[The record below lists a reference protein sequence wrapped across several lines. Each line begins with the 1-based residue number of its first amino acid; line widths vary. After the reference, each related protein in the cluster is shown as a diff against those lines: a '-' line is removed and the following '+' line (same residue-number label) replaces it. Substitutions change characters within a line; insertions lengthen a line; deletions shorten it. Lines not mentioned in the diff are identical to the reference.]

1 MALKF
6 MMAAAAATMMRQ
18 IAVVA
23 PVTPAP
29 LVAHR
34 VDDLEMEM
42 EPAPIEPSWIIAG
55 QPEARVALHSRS
67 GDDAASTA
75 IWDCTAGAFRWYFDW
90 DETVVIL
97 EGAVH
102 VTAQDG
108 SERLL
113 RAGDIGTFA
122 GGTWATWRV
131 DTYVRKIAFCR
142 KRFPAPVAM
151 AYRLRNL
158 LRGSSGSSGSL
169 AA

>member
-18 IAVVA
+18 ISVVA
-23 PVTPAP
+23 PVTPRP
-29 LVAHR
+29 LVAHG
-34 VDDLEMEM
+34 VDELEME
-42 EPAPIEPSWIIAG
+42 PSPIEPSWIIAG
-55 QPEARVALHSRS
+55 QPEARIALHSRS
-67 GDDAASTA
+67 GDDAATTA
-75 IWDCTAGAFRWYFDW
+75 IWDCTAGEFRWHFDW

-97 EGAVH
+97 EGEVH

-113 RAGDIGTFA
+113 RAGDIGAFA

-131 DTYVRKIAFCR
+131 DAYVRKIAFCR

-158 LRGSSGSSGSL
+158 LRGSSTSSGGL